1 MDLGWVEKEAALHST
16 MTECEMKIAKLQAHV
31 DNKISLESGSEF
43 DTTMMN
49 DWKNDIVAAKTKL
62 KKAKEDMEALGKQA
76 AELLAKMLGTLSSQ
90 TRAATQ
96 EILTTPVEYE
106 ETKWTVKKIAHAK
119 IDNNTIMFPVVEYT
133 GDIPFG
139 KEESK
144 DFKMHSVAAERKIKK
159 HDIPL
164 FDLKQAKLV
173 TTKLLVNLH
182 GYGLAEIQKA
192 YM

>member
-1 MDLGWVEKEAALHST
+1 

-76 AELLAKMLGTLSSQ
+76 AELLTKMLGTLGPQ
-90 TRAATQ
+90 ARTAAQ
-96 EILTTPVEYE
+96 EILTTPVEYD
-106 ETKWTVKKIAHAK
+106 ETKWTIEKVAHAK
-119 IDNNTIMFPVVEYT
+119 IDNNNIMFPVVEYT
-133 GDIPFG
+133 GDIPLG